1 MSNSGDET
9 PGTQRAKPEPP
20 AAPGQKSV
28 DPSAEA
34 ADFEPAAE
42 ILRPHLRNPGQAKQV
57 VAEVATA
64 VLFHGPLPPPDV
76 FKGYDEIVPGSARE
90 ILSMAAQE
98 QRHRHRLEVFE
109 MVYPYLGQLA
119 GFVGFLASLGGA
131 VYLAMNDRPTV
142 AGLLLGVPSL
152 GVIGWFINSRVS
164 AGSSTPAAAP
174 RKSRPRK
181 RR

>member
-1 MSNSGDET
+1 
-9 PGTQRAKPEPP
+9 
-20 AAPGQKSV
+20 
-28 DPSAEA
+28 
-34 ADFEPAAE
+34 
-42 ILRPHLRNPGQAKQV
+42 
-57 VAEVATA
+57 
-64 VLFHGPLPPPDV
+64 
-76 FKGYDEIVPGSARE
+76 
-90 ILSMAAQE
+90 
-98 QRHRHRLEVFE
+98 